1 MKSELIKELHKVG
14 VYRNPKTKEKLE
26 IMKTTDILAV
36 LNWVKEEMEK
46 GVTFERKQCD
56 FEFVKPNQK
65 KEKVIGKGKKK

>member
-26 IMKTTDILAV
+26 TMKITDILAV

-46 GVTFERKQCD
+46 GVVFERKQCD
-56 FEFVKPNQK
+56 FEFVKTK
-65 KEKVIGKGKKK
+65 SKERKSNR